1 MVVVS
6 STIRIRL
13 SLSGLTKKINS
24 ASSPCNKVQDSMKSL
39 TAFLVVLLRLKK
51 LSNLLMMNILA
62 TLPHAQ
68 PILVQQWELQ
78 STSSFPSSLKTGP
91 HSKLLLTNTMFKFVV
106 FTENTP
112 NQKTQSTTF
121 LTREDSVAQRKT
133 LFKTCTMVLKLWLLP
148 RKHLKPNCES
158 ASNERKWPL
167 QHNALEL
174 EKCKNA
180 KIFRFLR
187 ESTRTSI

>member
-6 STIRIRL
+6 STMRPRL
-13 SLSGLTKKINS
+13 SLSGLTKKINFV
-24 ASSPCNKVQDSMKSL
+24 SSLCNQVQDSMPSL
-39 TAFLVVLLRLKK
+39 IVFLVVQLRLKK
-51 LSNLLMMNILA
+51 LSILLMMNILA
-62 TLPHAQ
+62 TLLHAQ
-68 PILVQQWELQ
+68 PISVQQWELQ
-78 STSSFPSSLKTGP
+78 STLNFHSSPKTGQ

-133 LFKTCTMVLKLWLLP
+133 LFKTCTMVSKLWSLP

-158 ASNERKWPL
+158 ASNE
-167 QHNALEL
+167 
-174 EKCKNA
+174 KNGRYN
-180 KIFRFLR
+180 KMHLK
-187 ESTRTSI
+187 